1 MSNTYTVKSGDT
13 LGSIAAANKCSVA
26 DLRALNPII
35 TDPNHIKTG
44 WALNLPATSAKAMP
58 PPKHAD
64 NQSTTAVKGAVEC
77 KDELVEVIHI
87 TGEEHFYILTEK
99 ESNALKKQSD
109 LVKKLMDELHQNL
122 ASATEAAKCTK
133 TKDPQASCSCTSCVK
148 DKWNAKAEE
157 AGLLQ
162 RSLQLWQ
169 NRKPSSSAR
178 KICRA
183 NWQPCNRLV
192 TGIAVT
198 HPSQPLKATIW
209 KPTGKACETKKSP
222 S

>member
-162 RSLQLWQ
+162 RSPPTVAIPKAVIERKEDLQGQLATVQ
-169 NRKPSSSAR
+169 QAR
-178 KICRA
+178 DWYSRYTP
-183 NWQPCNRLV
+183 QPAFEGNYL
-192 TGIAVT
+192 
-198 HPSQPLKATIW
+198 
-209 KPTGKACETKKSP
+209 ETN
-222 S
+222 